1 MTSAH
6 PISMLDP
13 LQQLTFVV
21 VDCETTGVSPS
32 VDRLLQVAAVV
43 VNGCG
48 EIMDSFDTIVRP
60 ENPSEYTHGAEH
72 VHGISTEHVAHGMPL
87 RLALEKLIQM
97 TTGHIFT
104 AHNAPFDLGFLH
116 AESERVGIEHRFDS
130 YIDTLRLSRRLDTD
144 KLRRHTLDA
153 LCEHYSIERAR
164 AHEALADATATA
176 TLLVH
181 LLREMNVSSADQL
194 SELLA

>member
-1 MTSAH
+1 M
-6 PISMLDP
+6 INP

-21 VDCETTGVSPS
+21 VDCETTGVSPA

-48 EIMDSFDTIVRP
+48 EIIESFDTIVRP
-60 ENPSEYTHGAEH
+60 ENPAEYKHGAEH
-72 VHGISTEHVAHGMPL
+72 VHGISTSDVAGGMPL
-87 RLALEKLIQM
+87 RHALEKLIDIAS
-97 TTGHIFT
+97 GHVFT

-116 AESERVGIEHRFDS
+116 AEAERVGIEHRFDT
-130 YIDTLRLSRRLDTD
+130 YIDTLTLSRRLDTD

-176 TLLVH
+176 TLLIH
-181 LLREMNVSSADQL
+181 LLHEMNVASVDQL